1 MASSARSNVARLLLW
16 ISVAPR
22 TRMSDD
28 DIRDLLSRRD
38 IERVE
43 ADPETAADEL
53 QTARNHL
60 ASAARIS
67 DDEARHWP
75 NSRRQTRKP

>member
-1 MASSARSNVARLLLW
+1 
-16 ISVAPR
+16 
-22 TRMSDD
+22 MSDD

-43 ADPETAADEL
+43 ADP
-53 QTARNHL
+53 
-60 ASAARIS
+60 